1 MDKNQAPLGKA
12 QRTKPS
18 EGIKL
23 FAPATVANLSCGFDV
38 LGCCLDGVGDEMLI
52 SKNEQQQIRI
62 TKITGQD
69 LPLEVDQNVAGVA
82 AKALLAELGEKQGF
96 DIEMKKN
103 IKAGSGIG
111 SSAAS
116 SAGAVFGINKLLG
129 EPFTKNELI
138 KFAMEG
144 ERLASGNAH
153 ADNVAPA
160 LLGGFSLVKS
170 YEPLEILSL
179 PSLPELRV
187 LVLHPL
193 IELKTKDSRSIIR
206 QHVELQK
213 AISQW
218 GNLGALV
225 SALYTENY
233 ELLGRSLKDE
243 IIEPVRSILIPYFD
257 ELKVLSI
264 ANEALGFGISGS
276 GPSVFA
282 LCKGDK
288 IAENLKT
295 KFQEFYED
303 KNIDFDLHLSKINT
317 EGIKVL

>member
-1 MDKNQAPLGKA
+1 MDK
-12 QRTKPS
+12 
-18 EGIKL
+18 IKL

-38 LGCCLDGVGDEMLI
+38 LGCCLDGIGDEMII
-52 SKNEQQQIRI
+52 SKNSENKLRI

-69 LPLEVDQNVAGVA
+69 LPLAVDENVAGVA
-82 AKALLAELGEKQGF
+82 AKALLDELGERQGF
-96 DIEMKKN
+96 DIEIKKN

-116 SAGAVFGINKLLG
+116 AAGSVFGINRLLG
-129 EPFTKNELI
+129 EPFSANELI

-170 YEPLEILSL
+170 YTPLEVLGL

-187 LVLHPL
+187 LILHPL
-193 IELKTKDSRSIIR
+193 IELKTLDSRSIIR
-206 QHVELQK
+206 QNVELKK

-218 GNLGALV
+218 GNLAALV

-233 ELLGRSLKDE
+233 GLLGRSLKDE
-243 IIEPVRSILIPYFD
+243 IIEPVRSMLIPYFD
-257 ELKVLSI
+257 ELKALSS
-264 ANEALGFGISGS
+264 AHGALGFGISGS
-276 GPSVFA
+276 GPSVFV
-282 LCKGDK
+282 LCKGDE
-288 IAENLKT
+288 IAEKV
-295 KFQEFYED
+295 KAEFREFYQD
-303 KNIDFDLHLSKINT
+303 KNIDFDLHLSKINS
-317 EGIKVL
+317 EGIKILNHELF

>member
-1 MDKNQAPLGKA
+1 MDK
-12 QRTKPS
+12 
-18 EGIKL
+18 IKL

-38 LGCCLDGVGDEMLI
+38 LGCCLENVGDEMLI
-52 SKNEQQQIRI
+52 SKNAENKLRI

-69 LPLEVDQNVAGVA
+69 LPRSIEENVAGVS
-82 AKALLAELGEKQGF
+82 AKMMLTTLGENQGF
-96 DIEMKKN
+96 DIEIKKN

-116 SAGAVFGINKLLG
+116 AAGAVFGINKLLG
-129 EPFTKNELI
+129 EPFSANQLI

-160 LLGGFSLVKS
+160 LLGDFSLVKS

-179 PSLPELRV
+179 PSLPELRM
-187 LVLHPL
+187 LILHPL
-193 IELKTKDSRSIIR
+193 IELKTRDSRSIIR
-206 QHVELQK
+206 QNVELKK

-218 GNLGALV
+218 GNLAALV
-225 SALYTENY
+225 SALYTQNY

-257 ELKVLSI
+257 ELKALAS
-264 ANEALGFGISGS
+264 ANGALGFGISGS

-282 LCKGDK
+282 LCKGDTV
-288 IAENLKT
+288 AEKV
-295 KFQEFYED
+295 KAEFQEFYQD
-303 KNIDFDLHLSKINT
+303 KNIDFDLHLSKINS
-317 EGIKVL
+317 EGIKIIN

>member
-1 MDKNQAPLGKA
+1 MD
-12 QRTKPS
+12 R
-18 EGIKL
+18 IKL

-38 LGCCLDGVGDEMLI
+38 LGCCLDGVGDEMII
-52 SKNEQQQIRI
+52 SKNSEQKLRI

-69 LPLEVDQNVAGVA
+69 LPLEVNANVAGVS
-82 AKALLAELGEKQGF
+82 AKALLAELDEKQGF
-96 DIEMKKN
+96 DIEIKKN

-116 SAGAVFGINKLLG
+116 ATGAVFGINKLLG
-129 EPFTKNELI
+129 EPFTTNELI

-179 PSLPELRV
+179 PSLPELRM
-187 LVLHPL
+187 LILHPL
-193 IELKTKDSRSIIR
+193 IELKTKDSRSIIK
-206 QHVELQK
+206 QNVELKK

-218 GNLGALV
+218 GNLAALV
-225 SALYTENY
+225 SALYTQDYN
-233 ELLGRSLKDE
+233 LLGRSLKDE

-257 ELKVLSI
+257 DLKALAS
-264 ANEALGFGISGS
+264 ANGALGFGISGS

-282 LCKGDK
+282 LCKGDSV
-288 IAENLKT
+288 AEKV
-295 KFQEFYED
+295 KAEFQEFYQD
-303 KNIDFDLHLSKINT
+303 KNIDFDLHLSKINS
-317 EGIKVL
+317 EGIKIIN

>member
-1 MDKNQAPLGKA
+1 MD
-12 QRTKPS
+12 R
-18 EGIKL
+18 IKL

-38 LGCCLDGVGDEMLI
+38 LGCCLDGVGDEMII
-52 SKNEQQQIRI
+52 SKNSEQKLRI

-69 LPLEVDQNVAGVA
+69 LPLEVNANVAGVSA
-82 AKALLAELGEKQGF
+82 EALLAELDEKQGF
-96 DIEMKKN
+96 DIEIKKN

-116 SAGAVFGINKLLG
+116 ATGAVFGINKLLG
-129 EPFTKNELI
+129 EPFTTNELI

-179 PSLPELRV
+179 PSLPELRM
-187 LVLHPL
+187 LILHPL
-193 IELKTKDSRSIIR
+193 IELKTKDSRSIIK
-206 QHVELQK
+206 QNVELKK

-218 GNLGALV
+218 GNLAALV
-225 SALYTENY
+225 SALYTQDY
-233 ELLGRSLKDE
+233 DLLGRSLKDE

-257 ELKVLSI
+257 NLKALAS
-264 ANEALGFGISGS
+264 ANGALGFGISGS

-282 LCKGDK
+282 LCKGDSV
-288 IAENLKT
+288 AEKV
-295 KFQEFYED
+295 KAEFQEFYQD
-303 KNIDFDLHLSKINT
+303 KNIDFDLHLSKINP
-317 EGIKVL
+317 EGIKIIN

>member
-1 MDKNQAPLGKA
+1 MDK
-12 QRTKPS
+12 
-18 EGIKL
+18 IKL

-38 LGCCLDGVGDEMLI
+38 LGCCLDGVGDEMII
-52 SKNEQQQIRI
+52 SKNSAQKLRI

-69 LPLEVDQNVAGVA
+69 LPLEVEENVAGVA
-82 AKALLAELGEKQGF
+82 ANAMLAELNEKQGF
-96 DIEMKKN
+96 DIEIKKN

-116 SAGAVFGINKLLG
+116 AAGAVFGINKLLG
-129 EPFTKNELI
+129 EPFSANQLI

-160 LLGGFSLVKS
+160 LLGGFTLVKS
-170 YEPLEILSL
+170 YEPLEIISL
-179 PSLPELRV
+179 PGLPELRM
-187 LVLHPL
+187 LILHPL
-193 IELKTKDSRSIIR
+193 IELKTRDSRSVIR
-206 QHVELQK
+206 QNVELKK

-218 GNLGALV
+218 GNLAALV
-225 SALYTENY
+225 SALYTQDY

-257 ELKVLSI
+257 ELKNLAA
-264 ANEALGFGISGS
+264 ANGALGFGISGS

-282 LCKGDK
+282 MCKGDTV
-288 IAENLKT
+288 AEKV
-295 KFQEFYED
+295 KAEFQEFYQD
-303 KNIDFDLHLSKINT
+303 KNIDFDLHLSKINP
-317 EGIKVL
+317 EGIKILS

>member
-1 MDKNQAPLGKA
+1 MD
-12 QRTKPS
+12 T
-18 EGIKL
+18 IKL

-38 LGCCLDGVGDEMLI
+38 LGCCLDGVGDEMII
-52 SKNEQQQIRI
+52 SKNSEQKLRI

-69 LPLEVDQNVAGVA
+69 LPLEVNANVAGVS

-96 DIEMKKN
+96 DIEIKKN

-116 SAGAVFGINKLLG
+116 ATGAVFGINKLLG
-129 EPFTKNELI
+129 EPFTTNELI

-170 YEPLEILSL
+170 YEPLEIISL
-179 PSLPELRV
+179 PSLPELRM
-187 LVLHPL
+187 LILHPL
-193 IELKTKDSRSIIR
+193 IELKTKDSRSIIK
-206 QHVELQK
+206 QNVELKK

-218 GNLGALV
+218 GNLAALV
-225 SALYTENY
+225 SALYTQDY

-257 ELKVLSI
+257 DLKALAS
-264 ANEALGFGISGS
+264 ANGALGFGISGS

-282 LCKGDK
+282 LCKGD
-288 IAENLKT
+288 IVAEKV
-295 KFQEFYED
+295 KAEFQEFYQD
-303 KNIDFDLHLSKINT
+303 KNIDFDLHLSKINP
-317 EGIKVL
+317 EGIKIIH

>member
-1 MDKNQAPLGKA
+1 MDK
-12 QRTKPS
+12 
-18 EGIKL
+18 IKL

-38 LGCCLDGVGDEMLI
+38 LGCCLDGVGDEMII
-52 SKNEQQQIRI
+52 SKNSEQKLRI

-69 LPLEVDQNVAGVA
+69 LPLEVEENVAGVA
-82 AKALLAELGEKQGF
+82 ANAMLAELNEKQGF
-96 DIEMKKN
+96 DIEIKKN

-116 SAGAVFGINKLLG
+116 AAGAVFGINKLLG
-129 EPFTKNELI
+129 EPFSANQLI

-160 LLGGFSLVKS
+160 LLGGFTLVKS
-170 YEPLEILSL
+170 YEPLEIISL
-179 PSLPELRV
+179 PGLPELRM
-187 LVLHPL
+187 LILHPL
-193 IELKTKDSRSIIR
+193 IELKTRDSRSVIR
-206 QHVELQK
+206 QNVELKK

-218 GNLGALV
+218 GNLAALV
-225 SALYTENY
+225 SALYTQDY

-257 ELKVLSI
+257 ELKNLAA
-264 ANEALGFGISGS
+264 ANGALGFGISGS

-282 LCKGDK
+282 MCKGDTV
-288 IAENLKT
+288 AEKV
-295 KFQEFYED
+295 KAEFQEFYQD
-303 KNIDFDLHLSKINT
+303 KNIDFDLHLSKINP
-317 EGIKVL
+317 EGIKILS

>member
-1 MDKNQAPLGKA
+1 MDK
-12 QRTKPS
+12 
-18 EGIKL
+18 IKL

-38 LGCCLDGVGDEMLI
+38 LGCCLDGVGDEMII
-52 SKNEQQQIRI
+52 SKNSDQKLRI

-69 LPLEVDQNVAGVA
+69 LPLNIEENVAGVS
-82 AKALLAELGEKQGF
+82 AKAMLTELDEKQGF
-96 DIEMKKN
+96 NIEIKKN

-116 SAGAVFGINKLLG
+116 AAGTVFGINKLLG
-129 EPFTKNELI
+129 EPFSANELI

-160 LLGGFSLVKS
+160 LLGDFSLVKS
-170 YEPLEILSL
+170 YDPLEIISL
-179 PSLPELRV
+179 PSLPELRM
-187 LVLHPL
+187 LILHPL
-193 IELKTKDSRSIIR
+193 IELKTRDSRSVIR
-206 QHVELQK
+206 HNVELTK

-218 GNLGALV
+218 GNLAALV
-225 SALYTENY
+225 SALYTQDY

-257 ELKVLSI
+257 ELKDL
-264 ANEALGFGISGS
+264 AAKNGALGFGISGS

-282 LCKGDK
+282 MCKGDAV
-288 IAENLKT
+288 AEKV
-295 KFQEFYED
+295 KAEFQEFYQD
-303 KNIDFDLHLSKINT
+303 KNIDFDLHLSKINP
-317 EGIKVL
+317 EGIKILN

>member
-1 MDKNQAPLGKA
+1 MD
-12 QRTKPS
+12 R
-18 EGIKL
+18 IKL

-38 LGCCLDGVGDEMLI
+38 LGCCLDGVGDEMII
-52 SKNEQQQIRI
+52 SKNSEQKLRI

-69 LPLEVDQNVAGVA
+69 LPLEVNANVAGVS
-82 AKALLAELGEKQGF
+82 AKALLAELNEKQGF
-96 DIEMKKN
+96 DIEIKKN

-116 SAGAVFGINKLLG
+116 ATGAVFGINKLLG
-129 EPFTKNELI
+129 EPFTTNELI

-179 PSLPELRV
+179 PSLPELRM
-187 LVLHPL
+187 LILHPL
-193 IELKTKDSRSIIR
+193 IELKTKDSRSIIK
-206 QHVELQK
+206 QNVELKK

-218 GNLGALV
+218 GNLAALV
-225 SALYTENY
+225 SALYTQDY
-233 ELLGRSLKDE
+233 DLLGRSLKDE

-257 ELKVLSI
+257 DLKALAS
-264 ANEALGFGISGS
+264 ANGALGFGISGS

-282 LCKGDK
+282 LCKGDSV
-288 IAENLKT
+288 AEKV
-295 KFQEFYED
+295 KAEFQEFYQD
-303 KNIDFDLHLSKINT
+303 KNIDFDLHLSKINS
-317 EGIKVL
+317 EGIKIIN